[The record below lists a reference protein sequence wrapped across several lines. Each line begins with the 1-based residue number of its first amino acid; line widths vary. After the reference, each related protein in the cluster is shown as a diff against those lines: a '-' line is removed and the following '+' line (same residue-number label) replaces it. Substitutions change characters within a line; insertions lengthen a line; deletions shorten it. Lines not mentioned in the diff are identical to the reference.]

1 MRITKGTYSTRT
13 LLALSIAACLVG
25 CGDNESDASDEQGE
39 GTPPS
44 SPIVTGPVP
53 AFDSDGTLNAD
64 ITWTTYGVP
73 HVKADNLES
82 MAYGVGYA
90 FARDNMCVLADQ
102 ILKYNSQRAKYFG
115 PDLLPGSGDSQHL
128 INDFGFLT
136 LGIRDLAEDN
146 LPGLSDNSQA
156 MFQGYA
162 AGYNRYLSE
171 TPIEDQDQS
180 CAGQPWVQP
189 IDSVDLLT
197 YSLGVALLPGASN
210 FLGPMFLAAPEGEN
224 YLPTPA
230 SAASRQ
236 TASAKNMSNVPGKM
250 FKMTPSVTLP
260 EKNPQEM
267 GSNGWGL
274 GSDKTTNGKGMVLG
288 NPHFPHTGN
297 LRFWN
302 FHAQI
307 PDYLNVTGSSLMGLP
322 GAVNIG
328 FNENVA
334 WTHTFSTAE
343 HIVVYQLTLDEDDAS
358 GMSHVV
364 DGNKT
369 TIYEKPLQIDVAV
382 GDGETIALN
391 KTSYYTNYGPMIEI
405 PGNFEWDSESAFAI
419 KDANLPNFDVVDH
432 WLAMN
437 MASSMDEF
445 KQAFKDYDGVIFN
458 NTMAASSDGQVFY
471 IDDSTVPNL
480 KEAAINELATNQRL
494 IQTKAAAGFTVL
506 PGLSSQFDFDG
517 PVPYEEAPKYE
528 GTDSVQNSND
538 SFWLTNLSSPITGVN
553 PLYGNTENQQSLRS
567 RMGQK
572 FIETEAGS
580 DGTFTPQE
588 VEGLLFNNRSYL
600 AEDILP
606 TLLQTC
612 AEQGNVP
619 VNVDGEDVDISDACD
634 ALAVWDSTMNTSSV
648 GAHVFREFAFQ
659 FNLAPQWEVP
669 FSADAPVTTP
679 SGLEQ
684 NETTLQQL
692 AKAVQVIDQA
702 GVAFDTTLGEVQ
714 FVERSLPDGTPSGE
728 KLPWGGAHNI
738 EGGFN
743 VFDSIRGRDE
753 TLLPRHRYEP
763 VNDNTIM
770 SAEANGYHINYG
782 TSWAM
787 VISFTDEGPQGR
799 GILTYSQSRQFGS
812 EHFLDQTRLY
822 SEQPTLRDIYF
833 TDEDIEANTIEK
845 VTLSSQ

>member
-1 MRITKGTYSTRT
+1 
-13 LLALSIAACLVG
+13 
-25 CGDNESDASDEQGE
+25 
-39 GTPPS
+39 
-44 SPIVTGPVP
+44 
-53 AFDSDGTLNAD
+53 
-64 ITWTTYGVP
+64 
-73 HVKADNLES
+73 
-82 MAYGVGYA
+82 
-90 FARDNMCVLADQ
+90 
-102 ILKYNSQRAKYFG
+102 
-115 PDLLPGSGDSQHL
+115 
-128 INDFGFLT
+128 
-136 LGIRDLAEDN
+136 
-146 LPGLSDNSQA
+146 
-156 MFQGYA
+156 MFQGYT
-162 AGYNRYLSE
+162 AGYNRYLDE
-171 TPIEDQDQS
+171 TPVSEQDQS

-197 YSLGVALLPGASN
+197 YSLGVALLPGAAN

-230 SAASRQ
+230 PTAASGQ
-236 TASAKNMSNVPGKM
+236 TESAQAQTPSNAENTPTTA
-250 FKMTPSVTLP
+250 FKMNPSITLP
-260 EKNPQEM
+260 ERNPQEM

-274 GSDKTTNGKGMVLG
+274 GSDKTTNGKGIVLG

-343 HIVVYQLTLDEDDAS
+343 HFVVYQLSLDEDDAS
-358 GMSHVV
+358 GMSHIV
-364 DGNKT
+364 DGNKRI
-369 TIYEKPLQIDVAV
+369 IYEKPLQIEVAV
-382 GDGETIALN
+382 GGGQTITLN
-391 KTSYYTNYGPMIEI
+391 KTSYYTNYGPMIEV
-405 PGNFEWDSESAFAI
+405 PGNFGWDNETAFAI

-480 KEAAINELATNQRL
+480 TETAINELTTNPLL

-506 PGLSSQFDFDG
+506 PGFISQFDFDG

-580 DGTFTPQE
+580 DETFTSEE
-588 VEGLLFNNRSYL
+588 VEELLLNNRSYL

-606 TLLQTC
+606 SLLQACT
-612 AEQGNVP
+612 EQGDTP
-619 VNVDGEDVDISDACD
+619 VNVDGTDVDISAACD
-634 ALAVWDSTMNTSSV
+634 ALGAWDSTMNTSSV

-659 FNLAPQWEVP
+659 FNQNPQWEVP
-669 FSADAPVTTP
+669 FSIESPVTTP
-679 SGLEQ
+679 TGLVQ
-684 NETTLQQL
+684 NDTTMQQL
-692 AKAVQVIDQA
+692 AKAVQVIEQA
-702 GVAFDTTLGEVQ
+702 GVEFDATLGDVQ
-714 FVERSLPDGTPSGE
+714 FVERSLPNGTASGE

-763 VNDNTIM
+763 VSNNTIM
-770 SAEANGYHINYG
+770 SAEAGGYHINYG

-787 VISFTDEGPQGR
+787 VISFTEEGPQGR
-799 GILTYSQSRQFGS
+799 GILTYSQSRQFDS

-822 SEQPTLRDIYF
+822 SDQPTLRDIYF

-845 VTLSSQ
+845 ITLSSQ